1 MNAPAS
7 VLFER
12 QAALQRWLM
21 HGDAGVAAQLPAER
35 RDARLRIYADAYR
48 LRLAEVLAHD
58 FPVLHAWIGA
68 DAFGELAEA
77 YLRVHPSRHPSVRH
91 FGRHFAAWLHRRE
104 GMAPGWADLA
114 GFEWLQGEAF
124 DAADAPVASIED
136 AARLSPAEWP
146 ALRLRLQPAMRLRAL
161 PVAIPALVE
170 AHNAGRP
177 LPPSFATAADAGEIA
192 DWLLWR
198 RDFEV
203 FWRKLEPGEAEL
215 LALARDGAGF
225 AELCGRLGATLSET
239 DAAMRAAGL
248 LKRWLADGL
257 VAALQTDPPA

>member
-7 VLFER
+7 ALHER

-48 LRLAEVLAHD
+48 LRLADVLAHD
-58 FPVLHAWIGA
+58 FPVLRAWIGE
-68 DAFGELAEA
+68 DAFDELAES
-77 YLRVHPSRHPSVRH
+77 YLRAHPSRHPSVRH
-91 FGRHFAAWLHRRE
+91 FGHHFAARLRQRE
-104 GMAPGWADLA
+104 GAAPGWADLVE
-114 GFEWLQGEAF
+114 FEWLQGEAF
-124 DAADAPVASIED
+124 DAADAPLASIDD
-136 AARLSPAEWP
+136 AARLSPTDWP
-146 ALRLRLQPAMRLRAL
+146 SLRLQLQPAMRLCVL
-161 PVAIPALVE
+161 PAAIPALVE
-170 AHNAGRP
+170 AHNAGRA
-177 LPPSFATAADAGEIA
+177 LPAFDATDKA

-203 FWRKLEPGEAEL
+203 FWRRLEPGEAEL

-225 AELCGRLGATLSET
+225 AELCERLGATLSET

-248 LKRWLADGL
+248 LKRWLVDGL
-257 VAALQTDPPA
+257 VAALETEPSA

>member
-7 VLFER
+7 ALFER

-21 HGDAGVAAQLPAER
+21 HGEAGVAAQLPAER

-48 LRLAEVLAHD
+48 LRLADVLAHD
-58 FPVLHAWIGA
+58 FPVLHAWIGE
-68 DAFGELAEA
+68 DAFGELAES
-77 YLRVHPSRHPSVRH
+77 YLRAHPSRHPSVRH
-91 FGRHFAAWLHRRE
+91 FGRHFAAWLRERE
-104 GMAPGWADLA
+104 GTAPGWAELA
-114 GFEWLQGEAF
+114 EFEWLQGEVF
-124 DAADAPVASIED
+124 DAVDAPVASIED
-136 AARLSPAEWP
+136 AARLPPAAWP
-146 ALRLRLQPAMRLRAL
+146 SLRLQLQPAMRLRAL
-161 PVAIPALVE
+161 PAAIPALVE

-177 LPPSFATAADAGEIA
+177 LPPFAAGEIA

-198 RDFEV
+198 RGFEV
-203 FWRKLEPGEAEL
+203 FWRRPEPGEAGL

-225 AELCGRLGATLSET
+225 AELCERLGDDLPET
-239 DAAMRAAGL
+239 DAALRAAGL